1 MAKLTAVEFFSGIG
15 AFSYA
20 AKSHDIDVIA
30 AFDQYALANDTFE
43 HNFSLRPHS
52 KNLDSINIDQIP
64 PADIWWMSP
73 PCTPF
78 TVRGKQKGLSDP
90 RSRSFLNLIDY
101 LPILKPQLV
110 MVENVTAFAES
121 DACEKLLCLARQC
134 SYSTAAVQLCSTQFG
149 VPMRRPRHFLV
160 AKRDSNST
168 NSNSD
173 LDLDKQFSIPSPA
186 IAARKSLT
194 DYLSADS
201 NELLLDPDVVTRYGG
216 GFDIV
221 TGSGEDN
228 VICFTKNYARCMKA
242 SGSLLR
248 LDDGR
253 LRRFSPE
260 EILRLLG
267 FGNNFSFPEE
277 IQLEARWRLV
287 GNSVD
292 VRAIDHLLKFSG
304 ETVKPSLA

>member
-20 AKSHDIDVIA
+20 ARSHDIEVIS

-43 HNFSLRPHS
+43 HNFRLRPNS
-52 KNLDSINIDQIP
+52 KNLDSIQINQIP

-78 TVRGKQKGLSDP
+78 SVRGKQRGLHDP
-90 RSRSFLNLIDY
+90 RTKSFLHLIEL
-101 LPILKPQLV
+101 LPDHHPQFV
-110 MVENVTAFAES
+110 MVENVAAFAES
-121 DACEKLLCLARQC
+121 DACKRLLSVARDC
-134 SYSTAAVQLCSTQFG
+134 HYSTQAVQLCSTQFG

-160 AKRDSNST
+160 AARTGSQPGHI
-168 NSNSD
+168 
-173 LDLDKQFSIPSPA
+173 LMPA
-186 IAARKSLT
+186 ATERLG
-194 DYLSADS
+194 LSVFLGAEED
-201 NELLLDPDVVTRYGG
+201 ELLLDSHIATKYGD

-221 TGSGEDN
+221 TREGDDN
-228 VICFTKNYARCMKA
+228 LICFTKNYARCMKA

-248 LDDGR
+248 LEDGR

-267 FGNNFSFPEE
+267 FGNDYRFPDHIEL
-277 IQLEARWRLV
+277 QVKWRLV

-292 VRAIDHLLKFSG
+292 VRAINHLLTWLMNDTAQWQSADS
-304 ETVKPSLA
+304 ESRS